1 MFQTVKMKCHII
13 SFDTCHYLCILPL
26 CRESGCGPFAVSIL
40 TDYFTPET
48 RGFALGIYNW
58 GIYFGYSMSYAFGN
72 FISLANI
79 NGQVSSLI
87 VYVWSNRN

>member
-1 MFQTVKMKCHII
+1 MCF
-13 SFDTCHYLCILPL
+13 
-26 CRESGCGPFAVSIL
+26 RESGCGPFAVSIL

-72 FISLANI
+72 FVSLANI
-79 NGQVSSLI
+79 NGQVSFGMVDRQIREKKYLRYRMT
-87 VYVWSNRN
+87 V

>member
-1 MFQTVKMKCHII
+1 MFTPMKFSKYGPSIAAKYHFFVLTYFCGYY
-13 SFDTCHYLCILPL
+13 F
-26 CRESGCGPFAVSIL
+26 REAGCGPFAVSIL

-79 NGQVSSLI
+79 NGQVSNI
-87 VYVWSNRN
+87 